1 MTIGEFKPD
10 TYAVDV
16 TLSGHLVLL
25 KKIVYSISSAIV
37 CKVVSFVIIF
47 NMKGMYHGIHLS
59 PTITQKFL
67 MDMVCHTLLSEKMA
81 SYCQFAIKLSHLL
94 TLNTDHI
101 A

>member
-16 TLSGHLVLL
+16 TLSGHLVLS

-59 PTITQKFL
+59 PTIMQNVVNGHGVSDFTVIFREDGKL
-67 MDMVCHTLLSEKMA
+67 LSVCHKTILFTYFK
-81 SYCQFAIKLSHLL
+81 H
-94 TLNTDHI
+94 
-101 A
+101 